1 MAFGKKVFKQE
12 DIKNIKYPKGSKVLI
27 VDADTVAFRVA
38 SASDK
43 KSILVTSP
51 SGRKKEFKNRTKF
64 KKWKE
69 SNKLNFNDSDYK
81 IEDLVKSEP
90 LSFCLNTLKRKMDAL
105 KKTVDANYIEVYFGG
120 NGNFRLDL
128 PLIDKYK
135 GQRPAEK
142 PTHLRESHL
151 YLQNNYDSKEIVGVE
166 TDDIVQQRL
175 VEISKQDG
183 VEVFLATIDKDAY
196 QVFDEVNYN
205 IVDIKENEIH
215 NIDGGFGKIYFNN
228 ATVPVLKGDGFI
240 WLMSQVFLFDSA
252 DNYKMNTHYKKK
264 FGQKGFFNEFN
275 SLCTHKDV
283 LEKMKEL
290 WLKLLPDNIEYFD
303 WYGKPQ
309 KFSRL
314 ELAELYFS
322 CAYMRLKPNDE
333 MKLEDF
339 FIKYG
344 VSVEELK

>member
-12 DIKNIKYPKGSKVLI
+12 DIKNIKYPKGSKVLV

-43 KSILVTSP
+43 KSIMVTSP
-51 SGRKKEFKNRTKF
+51 SGKKKEFKNRTKF
-64 KKWKE
+64 KKWKD
-69 SNKLNFNDSDYK
+69 SNNLAFDDSEYIIKD
-81 IEDLVKSEP
+81 IIKSEP

-105 KKTVDANYIEVYFGG
+105 KKEVGADYVEVYFGG

-128 PLIDKYK
+128 PLIEKYK
-135 GQRPAEK
+135 GQRPQEK
-142 PTHLRESHL
+142 PTHLKESHK
-151 YLQNNYDSKEIVGVE
+151 YLENIYNSKEIYGVE

-175 VEISKQDG
+175 VEIAKQEE

-205 IVDIKENEIH
+205 IIDIRENEIY
-215 NIDGGFGKIYFNN
+215 NIDGGFGKLYFSD
-228 ATVPVLKGDGFI
+228 AVVPVLKGDGFI
-240 WLMSQVFLFDSA
+240 WLMSQVFLFDNA
-252 DNYKMNTHYKKK
+252 DNYKMNTHYTKK

-275 SLCTHKDV
+275 SLSTHKEV

-290 WLKLLPDNIEYFD
+290 WLKLLPERIEYFD
-303 WYGKPQ
+303 WTGKPQ
-309 KFSRL
+309 KFTRL

-322 CAYMRLKPNDE
+322 CAYMRLKANDSL
-333 MKLEDF
+333 KLEDF

-344 VSVEELK
+344 VSVEDLK